1 MTLWATM
8 LEISLTGV
16 LGAAAAGASF
26 FTLPCAATEA
36 AQGKNKYMMSS

>member
-1 MTLWATM
+1 M

-16 LGAAAAGASF
+16 LGAAAGASF